1 MLKLEENDYDLNFLC
16 SFTFDFQML
25 KDILIK
31 LVKSN
36 QILQKRIIKLEKTNK
51 EKENRITAIEDKINI
66 IYIPEQNS
74 YSDEEDNGEKNEKE
88 EKKERK
94 EKEEKKEMEKN
105 FIEEKKEINI
115 EEKEIK
121 KNNEPQFER
130 EKGNEIDEDD
140 EKKINSRR
148 SLLSKKSLREIESR
162 NSFVQQFP
170 QVSHETIKSLLKLI
184 RENSE
189 KIGKI
194 EKNLSKKLNNSINDL
209 VKNFNDLY
217 KENEKEHKFL
227 KEKIKDINDRLY
239 DYNDKMDGII
249 VKTAPLDTLT
259 IFRDNGNGNMDST
272 KVMVKM
278 LEEKVNKKIEIIE
291 NKNKGENIDNNKFN
305 DKIKELEDNLNQIN
319 GELNK
324 IKNGNKNIGIN
335 LNSQN
340 YDEDIQELKI
350 LIDKKYND
358 IIKIIEDLSPKI
370 KNGELIEDKLEEL
383 MKKIKTEKE
392 IKSPKEKIE
401 TKINK
406 TSEKEK
412 KIEGDININLSSDLK
427 DRIKELNKKLND
439 IDNYFKNLF
448 NNTSQDI
455 GEIKT
460 KIKEMDFILEKKITK
475 DDLKSLEHKT
485 EEHDDSIKYLQE
497 TAGDF
502 LQSINKLSENN
513 PTFVKR
519 LESLTYEVQE
529 LKGRGF
535 KENSVKPLDMSK
547 YVEENKLK
555 EIIKIINQNI
565 EDINKEKN
573 SILIEVREINENLN
587 LLETKERIIK
597 LEDNINTK
605 INDIYDKINK
615 KNIDKLEINKYL
627 KNLDIK
633 IKSLDTQQKDADSWI
648 LAKQPIGCFNC
659 ASCES
664 NIKKISNSN
673 EYIPWNKYPHQE
685 RQYHMGQGFSRLL
698 QKIGNDGQKNINEKE
713 RYSDYEFAN
722 KSNYFN
728 NITNVKG
735 NNKSHFFFKIN
746 NRETMK
752 EEISDISNSKISKH
766 HILPKVRNKRKTMEQ
781 IPLTDDEN
789 DIRNNSMDNSN
800 SPKIMKITKKNISG
814 NFILINSHK
823 KTVDDDKNYPK
834 LDSAL
839 VKPKLKLD
847 KIKSLPNY
855 ENA

>member
-291 NKNKGENIDNNKFN
+291 NKNKGENIDNNKF
-305 DKIKELEDNLNQIN
+305 K
-319 GELNK
+319 
-324 IKNGNKNIGIN
+324 
-335 LNSQN
+335 S
-340 YDEDIQELKI
+340 
-350 LIDKKYND
+350 
-358 IIKIIEDLSPKI
+358 S
-370 KNGELIEDKLEEL
+370 KL
-383 MKKIKTEKE
+383 
-392 IKSPKEKIE
+392 
-401 TKINK
+401 
-406 TSEKEK
+406 
-412 KIEGDININLSSDLK
+412 
-427 DRIKELNKKLND
+427 
-439 IDNYFKNLF
+439 
-448 NNTSQDI
+448 
-455 GEIKT
+455 
-460 KIKEMDFILEKKITK
+460 
-475 DDLKSLEHKT
+475 
-485 EEHDDSIKYLQE
+485 
-497 TAGDF
+497 
-502 LQSINKLSENN
+502 
-513 PTFVKR
+513 
-519 LESLTYEVQE
+519 
-529 LKGRGF
+529 
-535 KENSVKPLDMSK
+535 
-547 YVEENKLK
+547 
-555 EIIKIINQNI
+555 
-565 EDINKEKN
+565 
-573 SILIEVREINENLN
+573 
-587 LLETKERIIK
+587 
-597 LEDNINTK
+597 
-605 INDIYDKINK
+605 
-615 KNIDKLEINKYL
+615 
-627 KNLDIK
+627 
-633 IKSLDTQQKDADSWI
+633 
-648 LAKQPIGCFNC
+648 
-659 ASCES
+659 
-664 NIKKISNSN
+664 
-673 EYIPWNKYPHQE
+673 
-685 RQYHMGQGFSRLL
+685 
-698 QKIGNDGQKNINEKE
+698 
-713 RYSDYEFAN
+713 
-722 KSNYFN
+722 
-728 NITNVKG
+728 
-735 NNKSHFFFKIN
+735 
-746 NRETMK
+746 
-752 EEISDISNSKISKH
+752 
-766 HILPKVRNKRKTMEQ
+766 
-781 IPLTDDEN
+781 
-789 DIRNNSMDNSN
+789 
-800 SPKIMKITKKNISG
+800 
-814 NFILINSHK
+814 
-823 KTVDDDKNYPK
+823 
-834 LDSAL
+834 
-839 VKPKLKLD
+839 
-847 KIKSLPNY
+847 
-855 ENA
+855 